1 MKVGSEVK
9 LQTVDG
15 QFGGIVQAV
24 NQQQQYLILRDGNIW
39 WLFTVAQASPK
50 PKHFY
55 SWLLK
60 RHRFKKDVSFG
71 GLDDE

>member
-24 NQQQQYLILRDGNIW
+24 NQQQQYLILRDGNI
-39 WLFTVAQASPK
+39 
-50 PKHFY
+50 
-55 SWLLK
+55 
-60 RHRFKKDVSFG
+60 
-71 GLDDE
+71 